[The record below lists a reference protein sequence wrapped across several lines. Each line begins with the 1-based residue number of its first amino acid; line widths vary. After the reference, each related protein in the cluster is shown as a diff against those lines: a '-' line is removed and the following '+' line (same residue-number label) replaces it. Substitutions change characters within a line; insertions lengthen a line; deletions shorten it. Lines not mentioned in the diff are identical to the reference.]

1 MPKVWRTA
9 VLTAAIAF
17 VAGALGVYTSLAFLA
32 DTRERGH
39 TSLDAAVHH
48 ELDLS
53 ADQERQIDEF
63 EVRFAASK
71 ASLEADMR
79 SATREIAA
87 AVSEDKAY
95 TERVRQAVDHFHMA
109 MGELQHATILHVF
122 EMRAT
127 LTPAQQNKFDEIVRA
142 ELLHSAEE
150 AEPD

>member
-17 VAGALGVYTSLAFLA
+17 AAGALGVYTSLVLLA
-32 DTRERGH
+32 DDLERGH

-53 ADQERQIDEF
+53 ADQERQIDEI

-79 SATREIAA
+79 AATREIAA
-87 AVSEDKAY
+87 AVSDDKAY
-95 TERVRQAVDHFHMA
+95 TDRVRRAVDRFHMA

-122 EMRAT
+122 EMRAA
-127 LTPAQQNKFDEIVRA
+127 LTPAQQSKFDEIVRR
-142 ELLHSAEE
+142 ELLRSIDD

>member
-9 VLTAAIAF
+9 LLTAAIAF

-32 DTRERGH
+32 DGHDPGH

-53 ADQERQIDEF
+53 ADQERQIEEI

-79 SATREIAA
+79 TATREIAA
-87 AVSEDKAY
+87 TVSEDKAY
-95 TERVRQAVDHFHMA
+95 TDRVRRSVDHFHIA

-122 EMRAT
+122 EMRAA
-127 LTPAQQNKFDEIVRA
+127 LTPAQQSTFDEIVRK
-142 ELLHSAEE
+142 ELLRSAEE